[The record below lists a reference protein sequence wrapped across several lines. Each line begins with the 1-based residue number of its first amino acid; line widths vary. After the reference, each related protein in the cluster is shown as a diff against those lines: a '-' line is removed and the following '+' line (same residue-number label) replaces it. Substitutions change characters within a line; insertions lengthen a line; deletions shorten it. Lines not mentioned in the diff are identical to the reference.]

1 MKSRL
6 TPVSFLVLFLC
17 IILLSSFVMLDVFE
31 SQNPFIP
38 KALDFVNDNKILSAL
53 AVSETAGLFSSKVRG
68 ILHAVVVLSKQIWR
82 FFKKV
87 KK

>member
-6 TPVSFLVLFLC
+6 TPVSLLFLFLC
-17 IILLSSFVMLDVFE
+17 VILLSSFVMLDVFE
-31 SQNPFIP
+31 SQNPLIP

-68 ILHAVVVLSKQIWR
+68 ILHAAVVLSKQIWR
-82 FFKKV
+82 FFKKI
-87 KK
+87 